1 MHISNSSYLPIGE
14 YVIEAYDFT
23 NLVNLGADFCYD
35 ITITT
40 G

>member
-1 MHISNSSYLPIGE
+1 MHVSNSSYLPIGE

-23 NLVNLGADFCYD
+23 NLFNLGADYCYD